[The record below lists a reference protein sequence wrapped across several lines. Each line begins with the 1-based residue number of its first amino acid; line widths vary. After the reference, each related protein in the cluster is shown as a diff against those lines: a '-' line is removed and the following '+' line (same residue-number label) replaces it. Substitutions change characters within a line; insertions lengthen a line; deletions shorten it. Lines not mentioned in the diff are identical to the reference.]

1 MDAEAYF
8 QSSAVRTAWPVGLP
22 ESVREA
28 REAASGLAGFGLA
41 YPIVMGLIAGD
52 QAARSAAVQF
62 GYSWILGIAVFA
74 LGRGAMVRWVA
85 IGLAIMQT
93 VAVLRVHVEAVP
105 ELARLVVVLFTLGA
119 SATIVYQLRRPEAKA
134 WFDFRVI
141 EVDW

>member
-8 QSSAVRTAWPVGLP
+8 ESSAVRTAGPVGLP

-52 QAARSAAVQF
+52 EAAGSAALQF
-62 GYSWILGIAVFA
+62 GCSWVLGIGVFA
-74 LGRGAMVRWVA
+74 LGRGPMVRWIA
-85 IGLAIMQT
+85 IGLAILQT

-119 SATIVYQLRRPEAKA
+119 SATIVYQLWRPDAKA
-134 WFDFRVI
+134 WFDFRVVD
-141 EVDW
+141 VDW